1 MEWLQAFD
9 SDVAKES
16 YVLPLQ
22 HWEYKW
28 TRKLDDKGLWNF
40 VRSLSYIN
48 RLSPEEKLVCQV

>member
-9 SDVAKES
+9 SDVAREL

-22 HWEYKW
+22 HWEYQW

-40 VRSLSYIN
+40 VRSLSFIN
-48 RLSPEEKLVCQV
+48 RLSPEEKQVCQV